1 MVKVKICEDT
11 VGILYIDLDS
21 ERWESRDI
29 MICIYIY
36 NNSNNNNTIII
47 ITIIIIRVIIIIISV
62 RVSGFS

>member
-11 VGILYIDLDS
+11 VGIILYIDLDS

-36 NNSNNNNTIII
+36 NSNNNNTIII